1 MKHWKKLASVVLAL
15 VMAAALMAPAFAAE
29 SAAPAAPAP
38 AGTADPAPAGTT
50 PADPP
55 LTVNKHDYYVL
66 PIFTGT
72 PVNAAS
78 SEAFKEGSLA
88 WAGPFTDNNMKE
100 KFINALID
108 VCNGGEGYAANS
120 TVKTA
125 LEAMIAASIYD
136 PNAVAKQLAALG
148 SAVDSDPINA
158 AIAEAIYNTVPQN
171 ALAGYKQDKDK
182 TKAYPAGYYL
192 LHDLSNDAGQKDR
205 LLRHVKTESVNPK
218 TTGNNT
224 LNKEV
229 QSSTDDSWNHT
240 GAYEPGDQIP
250 FRIEAPIPD
259 NFSNANLTT
268 YVMTFTDKQDKGLE
282 LPDSV
287 TVNVYRPI
295 KEGDA
300 TADKA
305 YTDSKG
311 NEYKAIAGFEDPLAA
326 ETDYSFTTKADNSFT
341 VIFSDMKGAA
351 AKTKDLRPGDL
362 IVITYTATLKADAN
376 GYSYKNHVTLNST
389 DCEEQKDE
397 DTVYNFKFDVNKVDG
412 ENNDTAL
419 EGAQFSLYRKPN
431 KKDKPEDLVKVLKEP
446 AADGSL
452 YMLKSEYE
460 AAQEKPEVYDGDWV
474 FVDTLG
480 KGENI
485 SKFSFDHLIDG
496 GYMLVEDKAPVVGG
510 KTYNKIPPKY
520 YVIEALYTADN
531 NKTQKLTA
539 VNLYE
544 TEDSTFNTA
553 GKTPIST
560 GKEGDEVGAKFT
572 VGATVKNF
580 SGVLLPETGGI
591 GTTIFYIVGGVLV
604 VGAVVLLITKRRAS
618 ADDE

>member
-29 SAAPAAPAP
+29 SADPAAPAP

-50 PADPP
+50 PADPN

-78 SEAFKEGSLA
+78 SEAFVEGSLK
-88 WAGPFTDNNMKE
+88 WAGPFTDDNMK
-100 KFINALID
+100 KAFINALIGICD
-108 VCNGGEGYAANS
+108 GKTGDGGYVANP
-120 TVKTA
+120 TVKDE
-125 LEAMIAASIYD
+125 LQKMIGSSTYE
-136 PNAVAKQLAALG
+136 PNAVAKQLMALG

-205 LLRHVKTESVNPK
+205 LLRHVKDESVNPK

-295 KEGDA
+295 KEGAA
-300 TADKA
+300 TASAA

-311 NEYKAIAGFEDPLAA
+311 NKYEAIAGFEDPLAA

-460 AAQEKPEVYDGDWV
+460 KADSQPEVYEGDWV

-520 YVIEALYTADN
+520 YVIKANYTSN
-531 NKTQKLTA
+531 NTMGQKLES
-539 VNLYE
+539 VDLFE

-553 GKTPIST
+553 GKTPISIENGVT
-560 GKEGDEVGAKFT
+560 FT

>member
-1 MKHWKKLASVVLAL
+1 MKHWKKLASIVLAL

-29 SAAPAAPAP
+29 SADPA
-38 AGTADPAPAGTT
+38 APAGTT

-72 PVNAAS
+72 PVNAES
-78 SEAFKEGSLA
+78 SEAFVEGSLK
-88 WAGPFTDNNMKE
+88 WAGPFTDSNMKE
-100 KFINALID
+100 KFINALIG
-108 VCNGGEGYAANS
+108 VCDGGEGYAANS
-120 TVKTA
+120 TVKAA
-125 LEAMIAASIYD
+125 LEAMIAASNYD
-136 PNAVAKQLAALG
+136 PNAVAKQLAARG

-171 ALAGYKQDKDK
+171 ALAAYEQKAGE
-182 TKAYPAGYYL
+182 TEAYPAGYYL

-205 LLRHVKTESVNPK
+205 LLRHVKDESVNPK

-229 QSSTDDSWNHT
+229 QSSSDDSWNHT

-259 NFSNANLTT
+259 NFSNTNLTT
-268 YVMTFTDKQDKGLE
+268 YVMTFTDKQDEGLA
-282 LPDSV
+282 LPDGV

-311 NEYKAIAGFEDPLAA
+311 NEYKAIAGFEDPLVAG
-326 ETDYSFTTKADNSFT
+326 TDYSFTTKEADNSFT
-341 VIFSDMKGAA
+341 VNFSDMKGAA

-362 IVITYTATLKADAN
+362 IVITYTATLKADAD
-376 GYSYKNHVTLNST
+376 GYSYQNHVTLNST

-397 DTVYNFKFDVNKVDG
+397 DTVYNFKFEVVKVDG
-412 ENNDTAL
+412 ENDDAEL
-419 EGAQFSLYRKPN
+419 AGAQFSLYRKPN
-431 KKDKPEDLVKVLKEP
+431 GKDDEADLVKVLKEP
-446 AADGSL
+446 AADGSV

-460 AAQEKPEVYDGDWV
+460 AAEEKPEVYDGDWV

-480 KGENI
+480 DDEETA
-485 SKFSFDHLIDG
+485 KFGFDHLIDG
-496 GYMLVEDKAPVVGG
+496 SYMLVEDKAPVVDG

-553 GKTPIST
+553 GKTPISIENGVT
-560 GKEGDEVGAKFT
+560 FT

-604 VGAVVLLITKRRAS
+604 VGAVVLLITKRRAG

>member
-29 SAAPAAPAP
+29 SAAPAA
-38 AGTADPAPAGTT
+38 PAPAGTT

-295 KEGDA
+295 KEGAA
-300 TADKA
+300 TASAA

-311 NEYKAIAGFEDPLAA
+311 NKYEAIAGFEDPLAA

-397 DTVYNFKFDVNKVDG
+397 DTVYNFKFEVIKVDG
-412 ENNDTAL
+412 ENKDAEL
-419 EGAQFSLYRKPN
+419 PGAQFSLYRKPN
-431 KKDKPEDLVKVLKEP
+431 GKDDKKDFVKVLKEP
-446 AADGSL
+446 GAGGSL
-452 YMLKSEYE
+452 YMSTSQYE
-460 AAQEKPEVYDGDWV
+460 DSADPKPEVYDDDWV
-474 FVDTLG
+474 FVGTLG
-480 KGENI
+480 EDGETA
-485 SKFSFDHLIDG
+485 KFGFDHLIDG
-496 GYMLVEDKAPVVGG
+496 SYMLVEDKAPVVNG
-510 KTYNKIPPKY
+510 KIYNKIPPKY
-520 YVIEALYTADN
+520 YVIKANYTSN
-531 NKTQKLTA
+531 NTMGQKLES
-539 VNLYE
+539 VDLFE

-553 GKTPIST
+553 GKTPISIENGVT
-560 GKEGDEVGAKFT
+560 FT

-604 VGAVVLLITKRRAS
+604 VGAVVLLITKRRAG

>member
-29 SAAPAAPAP
+29 SADPAAP

-50 PADPP
+50 PAAPP

-72 PVNAAS
+72 PVNAES
-78 SEAFKEGSLA
+78 SEAFAEGSLK
-88 WAGPFTDNNMKE
+88 WAGPFTDSNMKE
-100 KFINALID
+100 KFINALIG
-108 VCNGGEGYAANS
+108 VCDGGEGYAANS
-120 TVKTA
+120 TVKAA
-125 LEAMIAASIYD
+125 LEAMIAASNYD
-136 PNAVAKQLAALG
+136 PNAVAKQLAA
-148 SAVDSDPINA
+148 
-158 AIAEAIYNTVPQN
+158 ETE
-171 ALAGYKQDKDK
+171 
-182 TKAYPAGYYL
+182 AYPAGYYL

-205 LLRHVKTESVNPK
+205 LLRHVKDESVNPK

-229 QSSTDDSWNHT
+229 QSSSDDSWNHT

-259 NFSNANLTT
+259 NFSNTNLTT
-268 YVMTFTDKQDKGLE
+268 YVMTFTDKQDEGLA
-282 LPDSV
+282 LPDGV

-295 KEGDA
+295 KEGAA
-300 TADKA
+300 TAGA
-305 YTDSKG
+305 VHTDSKG
-311 NEYKAIAGFEDPLAA
+311 NKYETIAGFEAPLVAG
-326 ETDYSFTTKADNSFT
+326 TDYSFTTNEADNSFT
-341 VIFSDMKGAA
+341 VNFSDMKGAT

-362 IVITYTATLKADAN
+362 IVITYTATLKEGAD
-376 GYSYKNHVTLNST
+376 GYSYQNHVTLNST

-397 DTVYNFKFDVNKVDG
+397 DTVYNFKFEVVKVDG
-412 ENNDTAL
+412 ENDDAEL
-419 EGAQFSLYRKPN
+419 AGAQFSLYRKPN
-431 KKDKPEDLVKVLKEP
+431 NKDDEADLVKVLKEP
-446 AADGSL
+446 GENGPL
-452 YMLKSEYE
+452 YMSKSEYE
-460 AAQEKPEVYDGDWV
+460 KADPKPEVYDGDWV

-480 KGENI
+480 DDEETA
-485 SKFSFDHLIDG
+485 KFGFDHLIDG
-496 GYMLVEDKAPVVGG
+496 SYMLVEDKAPVVDG

-520 YVIEALYTADN
+520 YVIKANYTPN
-531 NKTQKLTA
+531 NTMGQKLES
-539 VNLYE
+539 VDLFE

-553 GKTPIST
+553 GKTPISIENGVT
-560 GKEGDEVGAKFT
+560 FT
-572 VGATVKNF
+572 VGDKVQNF

-604 VGAVVLLITKRRAS
+604 VGAVVLLITKRRAG

>member
-1 MKHWKKLASVVLAL
+1 MKHWKKLASIVLAL

-29 SAAPAAPAP
+29 SAAP

-72 PVNAAS
+72 PVNAES
-78 SEAFKEGSLA
+78 SEAFVEGSLK
-88 WAGPFTDNNMKE
+88 WAGPFTDSNMKE
-100 KFINALID
+100 KFINALIG
-108 VCNGGEGYAANS
+108 VCDGGEGYAANS
-120 TVKTA
+120 TVKAA
-125 LEAMIAASIYD
+125 LEAMIAASNYD

-171 ALAGYKQDKDK
+171 ALAAYEQKAGE
-182 TKAYPAGYYL
+182 TEAYPAGYYL

-205 LLRHVKTESVNPK
+205 LLRHVKDESVNPK

-229 QSSTDDSWNHT
+229 QSSSDDSWNHT

-259 NFSNANLTT
+259 NFSNTNLTT
-268 YVMTFTDKQDKGLE
+268 YVMTFTDKQDEGLA
-282 LPDSV
+282 LPDGV

-295 KEGDA
+295 KEGAA
-300 TADKA
+300 TAGA
-305 YTDSKG
+305 VHTDSKG
-311 NEYKAIAGFEDPLAA
+311 NKYETIAGFEAPLVAG
-326 ETDYSFTTKADNSFT
+326 TDYSFTTNEADNSFT
-341 VIFSDMKGAA
+341 VNFSDMKGAT

-362 IVITYTATLKADAN
+362 IVITYTATLKEGAD
-376 GYSYKNHVTLNST
+376 GYSYQNHVTLNST

-397 DTVYNFKFDVNKVDG
+397 DTVYNFKFEVVKVDG
-412 ENNDTAL
+412 ENDDAEL
-419 EGAQFSLYRKPN
+419 AGAQFSLYRKPN
-431 KKDKPEDLVKVLKEP
+431 NKDDEADLVKVLKEP
-446 AADGSL
+446 GENGPL
-452 YMLKSEYE
+452 YMSKSEYE
-460 AAQEKPEVYDGDWV
+460 KADPKPEVYEDDWV

-480 KGENI
+480 DGEKTA
-485 SKFSFDHLIDG
+485 KFGFDHLIDG

-520 YVIEALYTADN
+520 YVIKANYTPN
-531 NKTQKLTA
+531 NTMGQKLES
-539 VNLYE
+539 VDLYE
-544 TEDSTFNTA
+544 TEDSTFNIA
-553 GKTPIST
+553 GKTPISIENGVT
-560 GKEGDEVGAKFT
+560 FT
-572 VGATVKNF
+572 VGDKVQNF

-604 VGAVVLLITKRRAS
+604 VGAVVLLITKRRAG

>member
-1 MKHWKKLASVVLAL
+1 MKHWKKLASIVLAL

-29 SAAPAAPAP
+29 SADPA
-38 AGTADPAPAGTT
+38 APAGTT

-72 PVNAAS
+72 PVNAES
-78 SEAFKEGSLA
+78 SEAFVEGSLK
-88 WAGPFTDNNMKE
+88 WAGPFTDSNMKE
-100 KFINALID
+100 KFINALIG
-108 VCNGGEGYAANS
+108 VCDGGEGYAANS
-120 TVKTA
+120 TVKAA
-125 LEAMIAASIYD
+125 LEAMIAASNYD

-171 ALAGYKQDKDK
+171 ALAAYEQKAGE
-182 TKAYPAGYYL
+182 TEAYPAGYYL

-205 LLRHVKTESVNPK
+205 LLRHVKDESVNPK

-229 QSSTDDSWNHT
+229 QSSSDDSWNHT

-259 NFSNANLTT
+259 NFSNTNLTT
-268 YVMTFTDKQDKGLE
+268 YVMTFTDKQDEGLA
-282 LPDSV
+282 LPDGV

-311 NEYKAIAGFEDPLAA
+311 NEYKAIAGFEDPLVAG
-326 ETDYSFTTKADNSFT
+326 TDYSFTTKEADNSFT
-341 VIFSDMKGAA
+341 VNFSDMKGAA

-362 IVITYTATLKADAN
+362 IVITYTATLKADAD
-376 GYSYKNHVTLNST
+376 GYSYQNHVTLNST

-397 DTVYNFKFDVNKVDG
+397 DTVYNFKFEVVKVDG
-412 ENNDTAL
+412 ENDDAEL
-419 EGAQFSLYRKPN
+419 AGAQFSLYRKPN
-431 KKDKPEDLVKVLKEP
+431 GKDDEADLVKVLKEP
-446 AADGSL
+446 AADGSV

-460 AAQEKPEVYDGDWV
+460 AAEEKPEVYDGDWV

-480 KGENI
+480 DDEETA
-485 SKFSFDHLIDG
+485 KFGFDHLIDG
-496 GYMLVEDKAPVVGG
+496 SYMLVEDKAPVVDG

-553 GKTPIST
+553 GKTPISIENGVT
-560 GKEGDEVGAKFT
+560 FT

-604 VGAVVLLITKRRAS
+604 VGAVVLLITKRRAG

>member
-29 SAAPAAPAP
+29 SADPAAPDP
-38 AGTADPAPAGTT
+38 AGTAAPDPAGTT

-100 KFINALID
+100 KFINALIG
-108 VCNGGEGYAANS
+108 VCDGGEGYAANS

-158 AIAEAIYNTVPQN
+158 AIAEAIYKTVHAN
-171 ALAGYKQDKDK
+171 ALAAYEQKAGE
-182 TKAYPAGYYL
+182 TEAYPAGYYL

-205 LLRHVKTESVNPK
+205 LLRHVKKESVNPK

-229 QSSTDDSWNHT
+229 ESSSVNGSWSHT
-240 GAYEPGDQIP
+240 AAYKPGDQIP

-282 LPDSV
+282 LPTGV

-295 KEGDA
+295 KENGA
-300 TADKA
+300 TAGAA

-311 NEYKAIAGFEDPLAA
+311 NKYKKIDNLDIPFTQGE
-326 ETDYSFTTKADNSFT
+326 DYSFTTNETENSFT
-341 VIFSDMKGAA
+341 VDFGDMKADGT
-351 AKTKDLRPGDL
+351 KTKDLQPGDL
-362 IVITYTATLKADAN
+362 IVITYTATLKTDAD

-397 DTVYNFKFDVNKVDG
+397 DTVYNFKFEVLKVDG
-412 ENNDTAL
+412 ENKDAEL
-419 EGAQFSLYRKPN
+419 PGAQFSLYRKPN
-431 KKDKPEDLVKVLKEP
+431 GKDDKKDFVKVLKEP
-446 AADGSL
+446 GENGPL
-452 YMLKSEYE
+452 YMSKSEYE
-460 AAQEKPEVYDGDWV
+460 KADPKPEVYEDDWV

-480 KGENI
+480 DGEKTA
-485 SKFSFDHLIDG
+485 KFGFDHLIDG

-520 YVIEALYTADN
+520 YVIKANYTPN
-531 NKTQKLTA
+531 NTMGQKLES
-539 VNLYE
+539 VDLYE
-544 TEDSTFNTA
+544 TEDSTFNIA
-553 GKTPIST
+553 GKTPISIENGVT
-560 GKEGDEVGAKFT
+560 FT
-572 VGATVKNF
+572 VGDKVQNF

-604 VGAVVLLITKRRAS
+604 VGAVVLLITKRRAG

>member
-29 SAAPAAPAP
+29 SADPAAP

-50 PADPP
+50 PAAPP

-72 PVNAAS
+72 PVNAES
-78 SEAFKEGSLA
+78 SEAFAEGSLK
-88 WAGPFTDNNMKE
+88 WAGPFTDSNMKE
-100 KFINALID
+100 KFINALIG
-108 VCNGGEGYAANS
+108 VCDGGEGYAANS
-120 TVKTA
+120 TVKAA
-125 LEAMIAASIYD
+125 LEAMIAASNYD

-171 ALAGYKQDKDK
+171 ALAAYEQKAGE
-182 TKAYPAGYYL
+182 TEAYPAGYYL

-205 LLRHVKTESVNPK
+205 LLRHVKDESVNPK

-229 QSSTDDSWNHT
+229 QSSSDDSWNHT

-268 YVMTFTDKQDKGLE
+268 YVMTFTDKQGEGLA
-282 LPDSV
+282 LPTGV

-295 KEGDA
+295 KEGAA
-300 TADKA
+300 TAGA
-305 YTDSKG
+305 VHTDSKG
-311 NEYKAIAGFEDPLAA
+311 NKYETIAGFEAPLVAG
-326 ETDYSFTTKADNSFT
+326 TDYSFTTNEADNSFT
-341 VIFSDMKGAA
+341 VNFSDMKGAT

-362 IVITYTATLKADAN
+362 IVITYTATLKEGAD
-376 GYSYKNHVTLNST
+376 GYSYQNHVTLNST

-397 DTVYNFKFDVNKVDG
+397 DTVYNFKFEVVKVDG
-412 ENNDTAL
+412 ENDDAEL
-419 EGAQFSLYRKPN
+419 AGAQFSLYRKPN
-431 KKDKPEDLVKVLKEP
+431 NKDDEADLVKVLKEP
-446 AADGSL
+446 GENGPL
-452 YMLKSEYE
+452 YMSKSEYE
-460 AAQEKPEVYDGDWV
+460 KADPKPEVYEDDWV

-480 KGENI
+480 DGEKTA
-485 SKFSFDHLIDG
+485 KFGFDHLIDG

-520 YVIEALYTADN
+520 YVIKANYTPN
-531 NKTQKLTA
+531 NTMGQKLES
-539 VNLYE
+539 VDLYE
-544 TEDSTFNTA
+544 TEDSTFNIA
-553 GKTPIST
+553 GKTPISIENGVT
-560 GKEGDEVGAKFT
+560 FT
-572 VGATVKNF
+572 VGDKVQNF

-604 VGAVVLLITKRRAS
+604 VGAVVLLITKRRAG

>member
-1 MKHWKKLASVVLAL
+1 MKHWKKLASIVLAL

-29 SAAPAAPAP
+29 SAAP

-72 PVNAAS
+72 PVNAES
-78 SEAFKEGSLA
+78 SEAFVEGSLK
-88 WAGPFTDNNMKE
+88 WAGPFTDSNMKE
-100 KFINALID
+100 KFINALIGICD
-108 VCNGGEGYAANS
+108 GKTGDGGYVANP
-120 TVKTA
+120 TVKDE
-125 LEAMIAASIYD
+125 LQKMIGSSTYE

-158 AIAEAIYNTVPQN
+158 AIAEAIYNTVHQN
-171 ALAGYKQDKDK
+171 ALAAYEQKAGE
-182 TKAYPAGYYL
+182 TEAYPAGYYL

-205 LLRHVKTESVNPK
+205 LLRHVKKESVNPK

-268 YVMTFTDKQDKGLE
+268 YVMTFTDKQDKGLA
-282 LPDSV
+282 LPDGV

-295 KEGDA
+295 KEGAA
-300 TADKA
+300 TADAA

-311 NEYKAIAGFEDPLAA
+311 NKYEAIAGFEDPLAA

-351 AKTKDLRPGDL
+351 AKTKDLQPGDL
-362 IVITYTATLKADAN
+362 IVITYEATLKEGAD
-376 GYSYKNHVTLNST
+376 GYSYQNHVTLNST

-412 ENNDTAL
+412 ENKDAEL
-419 EGAQFSLYRKPN
+419 PGAQFSLYRKPN
-431 KKDKPEDLVKVLKEP
+431 GKDDKKDFVKVLKEP
-446 AADGSL
+446 GAGGSL
-452 YMLKSEYE
+452 YMSTSQYE
-460 AAQEKPEVYDGDWV
+460 DSADPKPEVYEGDWV

-480 KGENI
+480 DGEKTA
-485 SKFSFDHLIDG
+485 KFGFDHLIDG
-496 GYMLVEDKAPVVGG
+496 SYMLVEDKAPVVGG

-520 YVIEALYTADN
+520 YVIEANYTSN
-531 NKTQKLTA
+531 NTMGQKLES
-539 VNLYE
+539 VDLFE

-553 GKTPIST
+553 GKTPISIENGVT
-560 GKEGDEVGAKFT
+560 FT

-604 VGAVVLLITKRRAS
+604 VGAVVLLITKRRAG

>member
-29 SAAPAAPAP
+29 SAPAAP
-38 AGTADPAPAGTT
+38 ADPAPAGTT

-72 PVNAAS
+72 PVNAES
-78 SEAFKEGSLA
+78 SEAFAEGSLK
-88 WAGPFTDNNMKE
+88 WAGPFTDDNMK
-100 KFINALID
+100 KAFINALIGICD
-108 VCNGGEGYAANS
+108 GKTGDGGYVANP
-120 TVKTA
+120 TVKDE
-125 LEAMIAASIYD
+125 LQKMIGSSTYE
-136 PNAVAKQLAALG
+136 PNAVAKQLMALG

-158 AIAEAIYNTVPQN
+158 AIAEAIYNTVHQN
-171 ALAGYKQDKDK
+171 ALAAYEQKAGT
-182 TKAYPAGYYL
+182 TKNYPAGYYL

-229 QSSTDDSWNHT
+229 ESSSVNGSWNHT

-295 KEGDA
+295 KEGAA
-300 TADKA
+300 TASAA

-311 NEYKAIAGFEDPLAA
+311 NKYEAIAGFEDPLAA

-397 DTVYNFKFDVNKVDG
+397 DTVYNFKFEVIKVDG
-412 ENNDTAL
+412 ENKDAEL
-419 EGAQFSLYRKPN
+419 PGAQFSLYRKPN
-431 KKDKPEDLVKVLKEP
+431 GKDDKKDFVKVLKEP
-446 AADGSL
+446 GAGGSL
-452 YMLKSEYE
+452 YMSTSQYE
-460 AAQEKPEVYDGDWV
+460 DSADPKPEVYDDDWV
-474 FVDTLG
+474 FVGTLG
-480 KGENI
+480 EDGETA
-485 SKFSFDHLIDG
+485 KFGFDHLIDG
-496 GYMLVEDKAPVVGG
+496 SYMLVEDKAPVVNG
-510 KTYNKIPPKY
+510 KIYNKIPPKY
-520 YVIEALYTADN
+520 YVIKANYTSN
-531 NKTQKLTA
+531 NTMGQKLES
-539 VNLYE
+539 VDLFE

-553 GKTPIST
+553 GKTPISIENGVT
-560 GKEGDEVGAKFT
+560 FT

>member
-29 SAAPAAPAP
+29 SAPAAP
-38 AGTADPAPAGTT
+38 ADPAPAGTT

-72 PVNAAS
+72 PVNAES
-78 SEAFKEGSLA
+78 SEAFAEGSLK
-88 WAGPFTDNNMKE
+88 WAGPFTDDNMK
-100 KFINALID
+100 KAFINALIGICD
-108 VCNGGEGYAANS
+108 GKTGDGGYVANP
-120 TVKTA
+120 TVKDE
-125 LEAMIAASIYD
+125 LQKMIGSSTYE

-171 ALAGYKQDKDK
+171 ALAAYEQKAGE
-182 TKAYPAGYYL
+182 TEAYPAGYYL

-205 LLRHVKTESVNPK
+205 LLRHVKDESVNPK

-268 YVMTFTDKQDKGLE
+268 YRMTFTDKQDEGLA
-282 LPDSV
+282 LPTGV

-311 NEYKAIAGFEDPLAA
+311 NKYETIAGFEAPLVA
-326 ETDYSFTTKADNSFT
+326 ETDYSFTTNEADNSFT
-341 VIFSDMKGAA
+341 VNFSDMKGAT

-362 IVITYTATLKADAN
+362 IVITYTATLKEGAD
-376 GYSYKNHVTLNST
+376 GYSYQNHVTLNST

-397 DTVYNFKFDVNKVDG
+397 DTVYNFKFEVVKVDG
-412 ENNDTAL
+412 ENDDAEL
-419 EGAQFSLYRKPN
+419 AGAQFSLYRKPN
-431 KKDKPEDLVKVLKEP
+431 GKDDKKDFVKVLKEP
-446 AADGSL
+446 GAGGSL
-452 YMLKSEYE
+452 YMSKSEYE
-460 AAQEKPEVYDGDWV
+460 KADPKPEVYDGDWV

-480 KGENI
+480 DDEETA
-485 SKFSFDHLIDG
+485 KFGFDHLIDG
-496 GYMLVEDKAPVVGG
+496 SYMLVEDKAPVVDG

-520 YVIEALYTADN
+520 YVIKANYTPN
-531 NKTQKLTA
+531 NTMGQKLES
-539 VNLYE
+539 VDLFE
-544 TEDSTFNTA
+544 SEDSTFNTA
-553 GKTPIST
+553 GKTPISIENGVT
-560 GKEGDEVGAKFT
+560 FT
-572 VGATVKNF
+572 VGDKVQNF

>member
-29 SAAPAAPAP
+29 SAAPAA
-38 AGTADPAPAGTT
+38 PAPAGTT

-295 KEGDA
+295 KEGAA
-300 TADKA
+300 TASAA

-311 NEYKAIAGFEDPLAA
+311 NKYEAIAGFEDPLAA

-397 DTVYNFKFDVNKVDG
+397 DTVYNFKFEVIKVDG
-412 ENNDTAL
+412 ENKDAEL
-419 EGAQFSLYRKPN
+419 PGAQFSLYRKPN
-431 KKDKPEDLVKVLKEP
+431 GKDDKKDFVKVLKEP
-446 AADGSL
+446 GAGGSL
-452 YMLKSEYE
+452 YMSTSQYE
-460 AAQEKPEVYDGDWV
+460 DSADPKPEVYDDDWV
-474 FVDTLG
+474 FVGTLG
-480 KGENI
+480 EDGETA
-485 SKFSFDHLIDG
+485 KFGFDHLIDG
-496 GYMLVEDKAPVVGG
+496 SYMLVEDKAPVVNG
-510 KTYNKIPPKY
+510 KIYNKIPPKY
-520 YVIEALYTADN
+520 YVIKANYTSN
-531 NKTQKLTA
+531 NTMGQKLES
-539 VNLYE
+539 VDLFE

-553 GKTPIST
+553 GKTPISIENGVT
-560 GKEGDEVGAKFT
+560 FT

>member
-29 SAAPAAPAP
+29 SADPAAPDPAAPAAPAP
-38 AGTADPAPAGTT
+38 AAPAPA
-50 PADPP
+50 DPN

-72 PVNAAS
+72 PVNAES

-88 WAGPFTDNNMKE
+88 WAGPFTDDNMK
-100 KFINALID
+100 KAFINALIG
-108 VCNGGEGYAANS
+108 VCDGGEGYAANS
-120 TVKTA
+120 TVKAA
-125 LEAMIAASIYD
+125 LEAMIAASNYD

-171 ALAGYKQDKDK
+171 ALAAYEQKAGE
-182 TKAYPAGYYL
+182 TEAYPAGYYL

-205 LLRHVKTESVNPK
+205 LLRHVKDESVNPK

-229 QSSTDDSWNHT
+229 QSSSDDSWNHT

-259 NFSNANLTT
+259 NFSNTNLTT
-268 YVMTFTDKQDKGLE
+268 YVMTFTDKQDEGLA
-282 LPDSV
+282 LPDGV

-295 KEGDA
+295 KEGAA
-300 TADKA
+300 TAGA
-305 YTDSKG
+305 VHTDSKG
-311 NEYKAIAGFEDPLAA
+311 NKYETIAGFEAPLVAG
-326 ETDYSFTTKADNSFT
+326 TDYSFTTNEADNSFT
-341 VIFSDMKGAA
+341 VNFSDMKGAT

-362 IVITYTATLKADAN
+362 IVITYTATLKEGAD
-376 GYSYKNHVTLNST
+376 GYSYQNHVTLNST

-397 DTVYNFKFDVNKVDG
+397 DTVYNFKFEVVKVDG
-412 ENNDTAL
+412 ENDDAEL
-419 EGAQFSLYRKPN
+419 AGAQFSLYRKPN
-431 KKDKPEDLVKVLKEP
+431 NKDDEADLVKVLKEP
-446 AADGSL
+446 GENGPL
-452 YMLKSEYE
+452 YMSKSEYE
-460 AAQEKPEVYDGDWV
+460 KADPKPEVYEDDWV

-480 KGENI
+480 DGEKTA
-485 SKFSFDHLIDG
+485 KFGFDHLIDG

-520 YVIEALYTADN
+520 YVIKANYTPN
-531 NKTQKLTA
+531 NTMGQKLES
-539 VNLYE
+539 VDLYE
-544 TEDSTFNTA
+544 TEDSTFNIA
-553 GKTPIST
+553 GKTPISIENGVT
-560 GKEGDEVGAKFT
+560 FT
-572 VGATVKNF
+572 VGDKVQNF

-604 VGAVVLLITKRRAS
+604 VGAVVLLITKRRAG

>member
-29 SAAPAAPAP
+29 S
-38 AGTADPAPAGTT
+38 ADPAPAGTT

-72 PVNAAS
+72 PVNAES
-78 SEAFKEGSLA
+78 SEAFAEGSLK
-88 WAGPFTDNNMKE
+88 WAGPFTDDNMK
-100 KFINALID
+100 KAFINALIGICD
-108 VCNGGEGYAANS
+108 GKTGDGGYAANP
-120 TVKTA
+120 TVEAA
-125 LEAMIAASIYD
+125 LEAMIKASNYD

-158 AIAEAIYNTVPQN
+158 AIAEAIYNTVHQN
-171 ALAGYKQDKDK
+171 ALAAYEQKAGE
-182 TKAYPAGYYL
+182 TEAYPAGYYL

-205 LLRHVKTESVNPK
+205 LLRHVKDESVNPK

-268 YVMTFTDKQDKGLE
+268 YVMTFTDKQDKGLA
-282 LPDSV
+282 LPTGV

-295 KEGDA
+295 KEGDD
-300 TADKA
+300 TAGAA

-311 NEYKAIAGFEDPLAA
+311 NKYETIAGFEAPLVAG
-326 ETDYSFTTKADNSFT
+326 TDYSFTTKEADNSFT
-341 VIFSDMKGAA
+341 VNFSDMKGAA
-351 AKTKDLRPGDL
+351 AKTKDLQPGDL
-362 IVITYTATLKADAN
+362 IVITYTATLKTDAD
-376 GYSYKNHVTLNST
+376 GYSYQNHVTLNST

-452 YMLKSEYE
+452 YMLESEYD
-460 AAQEKPEVYDGDWV
+460 AAEKKPEVYDGDWV

-480 KGENI
+480 DDEETA
-485 SKFSFDHLIDG
+485 KFGFDHLIDG
-496 GYMLVEDKAPVVGG
+496 SYMLVEDKAPVVGG

-520 YVIEALYTADN
+520 YVIKANYTPN
-531 NKTQKLTA
+531 NTMGQKLES
-539 VNLYE
+539 VDLYE

-553 GKTPIST
+553 GKTPISIENGVT
-560 GKEGDEVGAKFT
+560 FT
-572 VGATVKNF
+572 VGGKVQNF

>member
-1 MKHWKKLASVVLAL
+1 MKHWKKLASIVLAL
-15 VMAAALMAPAFAAE
+15 VMAAALMAPAFAATE
-29 SAAPAAPAP
+29 GGA
-38 AGTADPAPAGTT
+38 ADPN
-50 PADPP
+50 

-72 PVNAAS
+72 PVNAES
-78 SEAFKEGSLA
+78 SEAFAEGSLK
-88 WAGPFTDNNMKE
+88 WAGPFKDAADMQKA
-100 KFINALID
+100 FVNALIG
-108 VCNGGEGYAANS
+108 VCDGGDGYAPNP

-125 LEAMIAASIYD
+125 LEAMIAASNYEA
-136 PNAVAKQLAALG
+136 NEVAKQLAALG

-171 ALAGYKQDKDK
+171 ALAAYEQKAGE
-182 TKAYPAGYYL
+182 TEAYPAGYYL

-205 LLRHVKTESVNPK
+205 LLRHVKDESVNPK

-240 GAYEPGDQIP
+240 AAYKPGDQIP

-259 NFSNANLTT
+259 NFSNTNLTT

-282 LPDSV
+282 LPTGV

-300 TADKA
+300 TAGAA

-311 NEYKAIAGFEDPLAA
+311 NKYETISGFEDPLVAG
-326 ETDYSFTTKADNSFT
+326 TDYSFTTNEAENSFT
-341 VIFSDMKGAA
+341 VNFSDMKGAA
-351 AKTKDLRPGDL
+351 AKTKDLQPGDL
-362 IVITYTATLKADAN
+362 IVITYEATLKADAD
-376 GYSYKNHVTLNST
+376 GYSYQNHVTLNST

-397 DTVYNFKFDVNKVDG
+397 DTVYNFKFEVVKVDG
-412 ENNDTAL
+412 ENDDAEL
-419 EGAQFSLYRKPN
+419 AGAQFSLYRKPN
-431 KKDKPEDLVKVLKEP
+431 GKDDEADLVKVLKEP
-446 AADGSL
+446 AADGSV

-460 AAQEKPEVYDGDWV
+460 AAEEKPEVYDGDWV

-480 KGENI
+480 DDEETA
-485 SKFSFDHLIDG
+485 KFGFDHLIDG
-496 GYMLVEDKAPVVGG
+496 SYMLVEDKAPVVDG

-520 YVIEALYTADN
+520 YVIKANYTPN
-531 NKTQKLTA
+531 NTMGQKLES
-539 VNLYE
+539 VDLFE

-553 GKTPIST
+553 GKTPISIENGVT
-560 GKEGDEVGAKFT
+560 FT

-604 VGAVVLLITKRRAS
+604 VGAVVLLITKRRAG

>member
-29 SAAPAAPAP
+29 SAPAAP
-38 AGTADPAPAGTT
+38 ADPAPAGTT

-72 PVNAAS
+72 PVNAES
-78 SEAFKEGSLA
+78 SEAFAEGSLK
-88 WAGPFTDNNMKE
+88 WAGPFTDDNMK
-100 KFINALID
+100 KAFINALIGICD
-108 VCNGGEGYAANS
+108 GKTGDGGYVANP
-120 TVKTA
+120 TVKDE
-125 LEAMIAASIYD
+125 LQKMIGSSTYE
-136 PNAVAKQLAALG
+136 PNAVAKQLMALG

-171 ALAGYKQDKDK
+171 ALAAYEQKAGE
-182 TKAYPAGYYL
+182 TEAYPAGYYL

-259 NFSNANLTT
+259 NFSNTNLTT
-268 YVMTFTDKQDKGLE
+268 YVMTFTDKQDEGLA
-282 LPDSV
+282 LPTGV

-295 KEGDA
+295 KAGGA
-300 TADKA
+300 TADAA

-311 NEYKAIAGFEDPLAA
+311 NKYEAITGFEDPLVAG
-326 ETDYSFTTKADNSFT
+326 TDYSFTTNEAENSFT
-341 VIFSDMKGAA
+341 VNFSDMKGAA

-362 IVITYTATLKADAN
+362 IVITYTATLKADAD
-376 GYSYKNHVTLNST
+376 GYSYQNHVTLNST

-397 DTVYNFKFDVNKVDG
+397 DTVYNFKFEVVKVDG
-412 ENNDTAL
+412 ENDDAEL
-419 EGAQFSLYRKPN
+419 AGAQFSLYRKPN
-431 KKDKPEDLVKVLKEP
+431 GKDDEADLVEVLKEP
-446 AADGSL
+446 AADGSV

-460 AAQEKPEVYDGDWV
+460 AAEEKPEVYDGDWV

-480 KGENI
+480 DDEETA
-485 SKFSFDHLIDG
+485 KFGFDHLIDG
-496 GYMLVEDKAPVVGG
+496 SYMLVEDKAPVVDG

-520 YVIEALYTADN
+520 YVIKANYTPN
-531 NKTQKLTA
+531 NTMGQKLES
-539 VNLYE
+539 VDLFE

-553 GKTPIST
+553 GKTPISIENGVT
-560 GKEGDEVGAKFT
+560 FT
-572 VGATVKNF
+572 VGDKVQNF

-604 VGAVVLLITKRRAS
+604 VGAVVLLITKRRAG

>member
-29 SAAPAAPAP
+29 SADPAAP

-50 PADPP
+50 PAAPP

-72 PVNAAS
+72 PVNAES
-78 SEAFKEGSLA
+78 SEAFAEGSLK
-88 WAGPFTDNNMKE
+88 WAGPFTDSNMKE
-100 KFINALID
+100 KFINALIG
-108 VCNGGEGYAANS
+108 VCDGGEGYAANS
-120 TVKTA
+120 TVKAA
-125 LEAMIAASIYD
+125 LEAMIAASNYD

-171 ALAGYKQDKDK
+171 ALAAYEQKAGE
-182 TKAYPAGYYL
+182 TEAYPAGYYL

-205 LLRHVKTESVNPK
+205 LLRHVKDESVNPK

-229 QSSTDDSWNHT
+229 QSSSDDSWNHT

-259 NFSNANLTT
+259 NFSNTNLTT
-268 YVMTFTDKQDKGLE
+268 YVMTFTDKQDEGLA
-282 LPDSV
+282 LPDGV

-295 KEGDA
+295 KEGAA
-300 TADKA
+300 TAGA
-305 YTDSKG
+305 VHTDSKG
-311 NEYKAIAGFEDPLAA
+311 NKYETIAGFEAPLVAG
-326 ETDYSFTTKADNSFT
+326 TDYSFTTNEADNSFT
-341 VIFSDMKGAA
+341 VNFSDMKGAT

-362 IVITYTATLKADAN
+362 IVITYTATLKEGAD
-376 GYSYKNHVTLNST
+376 GYSYQNHVTLNST

-397 DTVYNFKFDVNKVDG
+397 DTVYNFKFEVVKVDG
-412 ENNDTAL
+412 ENDDAEL
-419 EGAQFSLYRKPN
+419 AGAQFSLYRKPN
-431 KKDKPEDLVKVLKEP
+431 NKDDEADLVKVLKEP
-446 AADGSL
+446 GENGPL
-452 YMLKSEYE
+452 YMSKSEYE
-460 AAQEKPEVYDGDWV
+460 KADPKPEVYDGDWV

-480 KGENI
+480 DDEETA
-485 SKFSFDHLIDG
+485 KFGFDHLIDG
-496 GYMLVEDKAPVVGG
+496 SYMLVEDKAPVVDG

-520 YVIEALYTADN
+520 YVIKANYTPN
-531 NKTQKLTA
+531 NTMGQKLES
-539 VNLYE
+539 VDLFE

-553 GKTPIST
+553 GKTPISIENGVT
-560 GKEGDEVGAKFT
+560 FT
-572 VGATVKNF
+572 VGDKVQNF

-604 VGAVVLLITKRRAS
+604 VGAVVLLITKRRAG

>member
-38 AGTADPAPAGTT
+38 AGTT

-55 LTVNKHDYYVL
+55 LPVNKHDYYVL

-295 KEGDA
+295 KEGAA
-300 TADKA
+300 TASAA

-311 NEYKAIAGFEDPLAA
+311 NKYEAIAGFEDPLAA

-397 DTVYNFKFDVNKVDG
+397 DTVYNFKFEVIKVDG
-412 ENNDTAL
+412 ENKDAEL
-419 EGAQFSLYRKPN
+419 PGAQFSLYRKPN
-431 KKDKPEDLVKVLKEP
+431 GKDDKKDFVKVLKEP
-446 AADGSL
+446 GAGGSL
-452 YMLKSEYE
+452 YMSTSQYE
-460 AAQEKPEVYDGDWV
+460 DSADPKPEVYDDDWV
-474 FVDTLG
+474 FVGTLG
-480 KGENI
+480 EDGETA
-485 SKFSFDHLIDG
+485 KFGFDHLIDG
-496 GYMLVEDKAPVVGG
+496 SYMLVEDKAPVVNG
-510 KTYNKIPPKY
+510 KIYNKIPPKY
-520 YVIEALYTADN
+520 YVIKANYTSN
-531 NKTQKLTA
+531 NTMGQKLES
-539 VNLYE
+539 VDLFE

-553 GKTPIST
+553 GKTPISIENGVT
-560 GKEGDEVGAKFT
+560 FT

-604 VGAVVLLITKRRAS
+604 VGAVVLLITKRRTS
-618 ADDE
+618 VDDE

>member
-29 SAAPAAPAP
+29 SADPAAP

-50 PADPP
+50 PAAPP

-72 PVNAAS
+72 PVNAES
-78 SEAFKEGSLA
+78 SEAFAEGSLK
-88 WAGPFTDNNMKE
+88 WAGPFTDSNMKE
-100 KFINALID
+100 KFINALIG
-108 VCNGGEGYAANS
+108 VCDGGEGYAANS
-120 TVKTA
+120 TVKAA
-125 LEAMIAASIYD
+125 LEAMIAASNYD

-171 ALAGYKQDKDK
+171 ALAAYEQKAGE
-182 TKAYPAGYYL
+182 TEAYPAGYYL

-205 LLRHVKTESVNPK
+205 LLRHVKDESVNPK

-229 QSSTDDSWNHT
+229 QSSSDDSWNHT

-259 NFSNANLTT
+259 NFSNTNLTT
-268 YVMTFTDKQDKGLE
+268 YVMTFTDKQDEGLA
-282 LPDSV
+282 LPDGV

-295 KEGDA
+295 KEGAA
-300 TADKA
+300 TAGA
-305 YTDSKG
+305 VHTDSKG
-311 NEYKAIAGFEDPLAA
+311 NKYETIAGFEAPLVAG
-326 ETDYSFTTKADNSFT
+326 TDYSFTTNEADNSFT
-341 VIFSDMKGAA
+341 VNFSDMKGAT

-362 IVITYTATLKADAN
+362 IVITYTATLKTDAN
-376 GYSYKNHVTLNST
+376 GYSYQNHVTLNST

-446 AADGSL
+446 GENDPL
-452 YMLKSEYE
+452 YMSESEYE
-460 AAQEKPEVYDGDWV
+460 KADPKPEVYEGDWV
-474 FVDTLG
+474 FVGTLG
-480 KGENI
+480 EDGAT

-496 GYMLVEDKAPVVGG
+496 GYMLVEDKAPVVEG

-604 VGAVVLLITKRRAS
+604 VGAVVLLITKRRAG

>member
-29 SAAPAAPAP
+29 SADPAAP

-50 PADPP
+50 PAASP
-55 LTVNKHDYYVL
+55 LTMNKHDYYVL

-72 PVNAAS
+72 PVNAES
-78 SEAFKEGSLA
+78 SEAFAEGSLK
-88 WAGPFTDNNMKE
+88 WAGPFTDSNMKE
-100 KFINALID
+100 KFINALIG
-108 VCNGGEGYAANS
+108 VCDGGEGYAANS
-120 TVKTA
+120 TVKAA
-125 LEAMIAASIYD
+125 LEAMIAASNYD

-171 ALAGYKQDKDK
+171 ALAAYEQKAGE
-182 TKAYPAGYYL
+182 TEAYPAGYYL

-205 LLRHVKTESVNPK
+205 LLRHVKDESVNPK

-229 QSSTDDSWNHT
+229 QSSSDDSWNHT

-259 NFSNANLTT
+259 NFSNTNLTT
-268 YVMTFTDKQDKGLE
+268 YVMTFTDKQDEGLA
-282 LPDSV
+282 LPDGV

-295 KEGDA
+295 KEGAA
-300 TADKA
+300 TAGA
-305 YTDSKG
+305 VHTDSKG
-311 NEYKAIAGFEDPLAA
+311 NKYETIAGFEAPLVAG
-326 ETDYSFTTKADNSFT
+326 TDYSFTTNEADNSFT
-341 VIFSDMKGAA
+341 VNFSDMKGAT

-362 IVITYTATLKADAN
+362 IVITYTATLKEGAD
-376 GYSYKNHVTLNST
+376 GYSYQNHVTLNST

-397 DTVYNFKFDVNKVDG
+397 DTVYNFKFEVVKVDG
-412 ENNDTAL
+412 ENDDAEL
-419 EGAQFSLYRKPN
+419 AGAQFSLYRKPN
-431 KKDKPEDLVKVLKEP
+431 NKDDEADLVKVLKEP
-446 AADGSL
+446 GENGPL
-452 YMLKSEYE
+452 YMSKSEYE
-460 AAQEKPEVYDGDWV
+460 KADPKPEVYDGDWV

-480 KGENI
+480 DDEETA
-485 SKFSFDHLIDG
+485 KFGFDHLIDG
-496 GYMLVEDKAPVVGG
+496 SYMLVEDKAPVVDG

-520 YVIEALYTADN
+520 YVIKANYTPN
-531 NKTQKLTA
+531 NTMGQKLES
-539 VNLYE
+539 VDLFE

-553 GKTPIST
+553 GKTPISIENGVT
-560 GKEGDEVGAKFT
+560 FT

-604 VGAVVLLITKRRAS
+604 VGAVVLLITKRRAG

>member
-29 SAAPAAPAP
+29 SAPAAP
-38 AGTADPAPAGTT
+38 ADPAPAGTT

-72 PVNAAS
+72 PVNAES
-78 SEAFKEGSLA
+78 SEAFVEGSLK
-88 WAGPFTDNNMKE
+88 WAGPFTDSNMKE
-100 KFINALID
+100 KFINALIGICD
-108 VCNGGEGYAANS
+108 GKTGDGGYVANP
-120 TVKTA
+120 TVKDE
-125 LEAMIAASIYD
+125 LQKMIGSSTYE
-136 PNAVAKQLAALG
+136 PNAVAKQLMALG

-171 ALAGYKQDKDK
+171 ALAAYEQKAGE

-229 QSSTDDSWNHT
+229 ESSSVDGSWSHT
-240 GAYEPGDQIP
+240 AAYKPGDQIP

-268 YVMTFTDKQDKGLE
+268 YVMTFTDKQGEGLA
-282 LPDSV
+282 LPTGV

-295 KEGDA
+295 KEGAA
-300 TADKA
+300 TAGAA

-311 NEYKAIAGFEDPLAA
+311 NKYETIAGFEAPLVAG
-326 ETDYSFTTKADNSFT
+326 TDYSFTTKEADNSFT
-341 VIFSDMKGAA
+341 VNFSDMKGAA
-351 AKTKDLRPGDL
+351 AKTKDLQPGDL
-362 IVITYTATLKADAN
+362 IVITYTATLKTDAD
-376 GYSYKNHVTLNST
+376 GYSYQNHVTLNST
-389 DCEEQKDE
+389 NCEEQKDE

-412 ENNDTAL
+412 ENNDAAL

-431 KKDKPEDLVKVLKEP
+431 DKDDEEDFVKVLKEP
-446 AADGSL
+446 GENGPL
-452 YMLKSEYE
+452 YMSTSDYDE
-460 AAQEKPEVYDGDWV
+460 ADPQPEVYEGDWV

-496 GYMLVEDKAPVVGG
+496 GYMLVEDKAPVVEG

-544 TEDSTFNTA
+544 TGDSTFNAA

-604 VGAVVLLITKRRAS
+604 VGAVVLLITKRRAG

>member
-29 SAAPAAPAP
+29 SADPAAP

-50 PADPP
+50 PAAPP

-72 PVNAAS
+72 PVNAES
-78 SEAFKEGSLA
+78 SEAFAEGSLK
-88 WAGPFTDNNMKE
+88 WAGPFTDSNMKE
-100 KFINALID
+100 KFINALIG
-108 VCNGGEGYAANS
+108 VCDGGEGYAANS
-120 TVKTA
+120 TVKAA
-125 LEAMIAASIYD
+125 LEAMIAASNYD

-171 ALAGYKQDKDK
+171 ALAAYEQKAGE
-182 TKAYPAGYYL
+182 TEAYPAGYYL

-205 LLRHVKTESVNPK
+205 LLRHVKDESVNPK

-229 QSSTDDSWNHT
+229 QSSSDDSWNHT

-259 NFSNANLTT
+259 NFSNTNLTT
-268 YVMTFTDKQDKGLE
+268 YVMTFTDKQDEGLA
-282 LPDSV
+282 LPDGV

-295 KEGDA
+295 KEGAA
-300 TADKA
+300 TAGA
-305 YTDSKG
+305 VHTDSKG
-311 NEYKAIAGFEDPLAA
+311 NKYETIAGFEAPLVAG
-326 ETDYSFTTKADNSFT
+326 TDYSFTTNEADNSFT
-341 VIFSDMKGAA
+341 VNFSDMKGAT

-362 IVITYTATLKADAN
+362 IVITYTATLKEGAD
-376 GYSYKNHVTLNST
+376 GYSYQNHVTLNST

-397 DTVYNFKFDVNKVDG
+397 DTVYNFKFEVVKVDG
-412 ENNDTAL
+412 ENDDAEL
-419 EGAQFSLYRKPN
+419 AGAQFSLYRKPN
-431 KKDKPEDLVKVLKEP
+431 NKDDEADLVKVLKEP
-446 AADGSL
+446 GENGPL
-452 YMLKSEYE
+452 YMSKSEYE
-460 AAQEKPEVYDGDWV
+460 KADPKPEVYEDDWV

-480 KGENI
+480 DGEKTA
-485 SKFSFDHLIDG
+485 KFGFDHLIDG

-520 YVIEALYTADN
+520 YVIKANYTPN
-531 NKTQKLTA
+531 NTMGQKLES
-539 VNLYE
+539 VDLYE
-544 TEDSTFNTA
+544 TEDSTFNIA
-553 GKTPIST
+553 GKTPISIENGVT
-560 GKEGDEVGAKFT
+560 FT
-572 VGATVKNF
+572 VGDKVQNF

-604 VGAVVLLITKRRAS
+604 VGAVVLLITKRRAG

>member
-1 MKHWKKLASVVLAL
+1 MKHLKKLASVLLAL
-15 VMAAALMAPAFAAE
+15 VMVLALMAPAFAATE
-29 SAAPAAPAP
+29 GGAA
-38 AGTADPAPAGTT
+38 DLN
-50 PADPP
+50 

-72 PVNAAS
+72 PVNAES
-78 SEAFKEGSLA
+78 SEAFAEGSLK
-88 WAGPFTDNNMKE
+88 WAGPFTAADMQKA
-100 KFINALID
+100 FVNALIG
-108 VCNGGEGYAANS
+108 VCDSNGGDPA
-120 TVKTA
+120 VKTA
-125 LEAMIAASIYD
+125 LEAMIAASNYEE
-136 PNAVAKQLAALG
+136 NEVAKQLAALG

-171 ALAGYKQDKDK
+171 ALAAYEQKAGE

-205 LLRHVKTESVNPK
+205 LLRHVKDESVNPK

-240 GAYEPGDQIP
+240 GTYEPGDQIP

-259 NFSNANLTT
+259 NFSNTNLTT
-268 YVMTFTDKQDKGLE
+268 YVMTFTDKQDEGLA
-282 LPDSV
+282 LPDGV

-295 KEGDA
+295 KEGAA
-300 TADKA
+300 TAGA
-305 YTDSKG
+305 VYTDSKG
-311 NEYKAIAGFEDPLAA
+311 NEYEEIAGFAAPLVAG
-326 ETDYSFTTKADNSFT
+326 TDYSFTTNEAENSFT
-341 VIFSDMKGAA
+341 VNFSDMKGAA

-362 IVITYTATLKADAN
+362 IVITYTATLKADAD
-376 GYSYKNHVTLNST
+376 GYSYQNHVTLNST

-397 DTVYNFKFDVNKVDG
+397 DTVYNFKFEVVKVDG
-412 ENNDTAL
+412 ENDDAEL
-419 EGAQFSLYRKPN
+419 AGAQFSLYRKPN
-431 KKDKPEDLVKVLKEP
+431 GKDDEADLVKVLKEP

-460 AAQEKPEVYDGDWV
+460 KANPQPEVYEDDWV

-480 KGENI
+480 DGEKTA
-485 SKFSFDHLIDG
+485 KFGFDHLIDG
-496 GYMLVEDKAPVVGG
+496 SYMLVEDKAPVVGG

-604 VGAVVLLITKRRAS
+604 VGAVVLLITKRRAG

>member
-1 MKHWKKLASVVLAL
+1 M
-15 VMAAALMAPAFAAE
+15 
-29 SAAPAAPAP
+29 
-38 AGTADPAPAGTT
+38 
-50 PADPP
+50 
-55 LTVNKHDYYVL
+55 
-66 PIFTGT
+66 
-72 PVNAAS
+72 
-78 SEAFKEGSLA
+78 
-88 WAGPFTDNNMKE
+88 
-100 KFINALID
+100 
-108 VCNGGEGYAANS
+108 
-120 TVKTA
+120 
-125 LEAMIAASIYD
+125 
-136 PNAVAKQLAALG
+136 
-148 SAVDSDPINA
+148 DSDPINA

-171 ALAGYKQDKDK
+171 ALAAYEQKAGK
-182 TKAYPAGYYL
+182 TEAYPAGYYL

-205 LLRHVKTESVNPK
+205 LLRHVKDESVNPK

-268 YVMTFTDKQDKGLE
+268 YVMTFTDKQGEGLA
-282 LPDSV
+282 LPTGV

-300 TADKA
+300 TAGAA

-311 NEYKAIAGFEDPLAA
+311 NKYETIAGFEAPLVAG
-326 ETDYSFTTKADNSFT
+326 TDYSFTTKEADNSFT
-341 VIFSDMKGAA
+341 VNFSDMKGAA
-351 AKTKDLRPGDL
+351 AKTKDLQPGDL
-362 IVITYTATLKADAN
+362 IVITYTATLKTDAD
-376 GYSYKNHVTLNST
+376 GYSYQNHVTLNST

-412 ENNDTAL
+412 ENNDAAL

-431 KKDKPEDLVKVLKEP
+431 GKDDKADLVKVLKEP
-446 AADGSL
+446 AADGSV
-452 YMLKSEYE
+452 YMLKSEHE
-460 AAQEKPEVYDGDWV
+460 KADPKPEVYEDDWV

-480 KGENI
+480 DDEKTA
-485 SKFSFDHLIDG
+485 KFGFDHLIDG

-520 YVIEALYTADN
+520 YVIKANYTSN
-531 NKTQKLTA
+531 NTMGQKLES
-539 VNLYE
+539 VDLFE

-553 GKTPIST
+553 GKTPISIENGVT
-560 GKEGDEVGAKFT
+560 FT

-604 VGAVVLLITKRRAS
+604 VGAVVLLITKRRAG

>member
-38 AGTADPAPAGTT
+38 ADPAGTT
-50 PADPP
+50 PADPN

-72 PVNAAS
+72 PVKAAS
-78 SEAFKEGSLA
+78 SEAFVEGSLK
-88 WAGPFTDNNMKE
+88 WAGTFTDDNMK
-100 KFINALID
+100 KAFINALIGICD
-108 VCNGGEGYAANS
+108 GKTGDGGYVANP
-120 TVKTA
+120 TVKDE
-125 LEAMIAASIYD
+125 LQKMIGSSTYE
-136 PNAVAKQLAALG
+136 PNAVAKQLMALG

-205 LLRHVKTESVNPK
+205 LLRHVKDESVNPK

-259 NFSNANLTT
+259 NFSNTNLTT
-268 YVMTFTDKQDKGLE
+268 YVMTFTDKQDNGLE
-282 LPDSV
+282 LPTGV

-300 TADKA
+300 TAGAA

-311 NEYKAIAGFEDPLAA
+311 NKYEAIAGFEDPLVA

-341 VIFSDMKGAA
+341 VNFSDMKGAA
-351 AKTKDLRPGDL
+351 AKTKDLKPGDL
-362 IVITYTATLKADAN
+362 IVITYTATLKEGAD
-376 GYSYKNHVTLNST
+376 GYSYQNHVTLNST

-397 DTVYNFKFDVNKVDG
+397 DTVYNFKFEVVKVDG
-412 ENNDTAL
+412 ENDDAEL
-419 EGAQFSLYRKPN
+419 AGAQFSLYRKPN
-431 KKDKPEDLVKVLKEP
+431 GKDDEADLVKVLKEP
-446 AADGSL
+446 GENGPL
-452 YMLKSEYE
+452 YMSTSEYE
-460 AAQEKPEVYDGDWV
+460 KANPKPEVYDGDWV

-480 KGENI
+480 DDEETA
-485 SKFSFDHLIDG
+485 KFGFDHLIDG
-496 GYMLVEDKAPVVGG
+496 SYMLVEDKAPVVDG

-553 GKTPIST
+553 GKTPISIENGVT
-560 GKEGDEVGAKFT
+560 FT

-604 VGAVVLLITKRRAS
+604 VGAVVLLITKRRAG

>member
-29 SAAPAAPAP
+29 SADPAAPDP
-38 AGTADPAPAGTT
+38 AGTAAPDPAGTT

-100 KFINALID
+100 KFINALIG
-108 VCNGGEGYAANS
+108 VCDGGEGYAANS

-125 LEAMIAASIYD
+125 LEAMIAASNYD

-171 ALAGYKQDKDK
+171 ALAAYEQKAGE
-182 TKAYPAGYYL
+182 TEAYPAGYYL

-229 QSSTDDSWNHT
+229 ESSSVDGSWSHT
-240 GAYEPGDQIP
+240 AAYKPGDQIP

-268 YVMTFTDKQDKGLE
+268 YVMTFTDKQGEGLA
-282 LPDSV
+282 LPTGV

-295 KEGDA
+295 KEGAA
-300 TADKA
+300 TAGAA

-311 NEYKAIAGFEDPLAA
+311 NKYETIAGFEAPLVAG
-326 ETDYSFTTKADNSFT
+326 TDYSFTTKEADNSFT
-341 VIFSDMKGAA
+341 VNFSDMKGAA
-351 AKTKDLRPGDL
+351 AKTKDLQPGDL
-362 IVITYTATLKADAN
+362 IVITYTATLKTDAD
-376 GYSYKNHVTLNST
+376 GYSYQNHVTLNST

-412 ENNDTAL
+412 ENNDAAL

-431 KKDKPEDLVKVLKEP
+431 GKDDKADLVKVLKEP
-446 AADGSL
+446 AADGSV
-452 YMLKSEYE
+452 YMLKSEHE
-460 AAQEKPEVYDGDWV
+460 KADPKPEVYEDDWV

-480 KGENI
+480 DDEKTA
-485 SKFSFDHLIDG
+485 KFGFDHLIDG

-520 YVIEALYTADN
+520 YVIKANYTSN
-531 NKTQKLTA
+531 NTMGQKLES
-539 VNLYE
+539 VDLFE

-553 GKTPIST
+553 GKTPISIENGVT
-560 GKEGDEVGAKFT
+560 FT

-604 VGAVVLLITKRRAS
+604 VGAVVLLITKRRAG

>member
-29 SAAPAAPAP
+29 SADPAAP

-50 PADPP
+50 PAAPP

-72 PVNAAS
+72 PVNAES
-78 SEAFKEGSLA
+78 SEAFAEGSLK
-88 WAGPFTDNNMKE
+88 WAGPFTDSNMKE
-100 KFINALID
+100 KFINALIG
-108 VCNGGEGYAANS
+108 VCDGGEGYAANS
-120 TVKTA
+120 TVKAA
-125 LEAMIAASIYD
+125 LEAMIAASNYD

-171 ALAGYKQDKDK
+171 ALAAYEQKAGE
-182 TKAYPAGYYL
+182 TEAYPAGYYL

-205 LLRHVKTESVNPK
+205 LLRHVKDESVNPK

-259 NFSNANLTT
+259 NFSNTNLTT
-268 YVMTFTDKQDKGLE
+268 YVMTFTDKQDKGLA
-282 LPDSV
+282 LPDGV

-295 KEGDA
+295 KEGAA
-300 TADKA
+300 TAGA
-305 YTDSKG
+305 VHTDSKG
-311 NEYKAIAGFEDPLAA
+311 NKYETIAGFEAPLVAG
-326 ETDYSFTTKADNSFT
+326 TDYSFTTNEADNSFT
-341 VIFSDMKGAA
+341 VNFSDMKGAT

-362 IVITYTATLKADAN
+362 IVITYTATLKEGAD
-376 GYSYKNHVTLNST
+376 GYSYQNHVTLNST

-397 DTVYNFKFDVNKVDG
+397 DTVYNFKFEVVKVDG
-412 ENNDTAL
+412 ENDDAEL
-419 EGAQFSLYRKPN
+419 AGAQFSLYRKPN
-431 KKDKPEDLVKVLKEP
+431 NKDDEADLVKVLKEP
-446 AADGSL
+446 GENGPL
-452 YMLKSEYE
+452 YMSKSEYE
-460 AAQEKPEVYDGDWV
+460 KADPKPEVYDGDWV

-480 KGENI
+480 DDEETA
-485 SKFSFDHLIDG
+485 KFGFDHLIDG
-496 GYMLVEDKAPVVGG
+496 SYMLVEDKAPVVDG

-520 YVIEALYTADN
+520 YVIKANYTPN
-531 NKTQKLTA
+531 NTMGQELES
-539 VNLYE
+539 VDLYE

-553 GKTPIST
+553 GKTPISIENGT
-560 GKEGDEVGAKFT
+560 TFT
-572 VGATVKNF
+572 VGDKVQNF

>member
-29 SAAPAAPAP
+29 S
-38 AGTADPAPAGTT
+38 ADPAPAGTT

-72 PVNAAS
+72 PVNAES
-78 SEAFKEGSLA
+78 SEAFAEGSLK

-100 KFINALID
+100 AFVNALIGICD
-108 VCNGGEGYAANS
+108 GKTGDGGYAANP
-120 TVKTA
+120 TVKAA
-125 LEAMIAASIYD
+125 LETMINASNYD

-158 AIAEAIYNTVPQN
+158 AIAEAIYNTVHQN
-171 ALAGYKQDKDK
+171 ALAAYEQKAGT
-182 TKAYPAGYYL
+182 TKNYPAGYYL

-268 YVMTFTDKQDKGLE
+268 YVMTFTDKQDKGLA

-295 KEGDA
+295 KEGAA
-300 TADKA
+300 TADAA

-311 NEYKAIAGFEDPLAA
+311 NKYEAIAGFEDPLAA

-362 IVITYTATLKADAN
+362 IVITYTATLKADAD
-376 GYSYKNHVTLNST
+376 GYSYQNHVTLNST

-397 DTVYNFKFDVNKVDG
+397 DTVYNFKFEVIKVDG
-412 ENNDTAL
+412 ENKDAEL
-419 EGAQFSLYRKPN
+419 PGAQFSLYRKPN

-452 YMLKSEYE
+452 YMLKSEH
-460 AAQEKPEVYDGDWV
+460 EKANPQPEVYEGDWV

-520 YVIEALYTADN
+520 YVIKANYTSN
-531 NKTQKLTA
+531 NTMGQKLES
-539 VNLYE
+539 VDLFE

-553 GKTPIST
+553 GKTPISIENGVT
-560 GKEGDEVGAKFT
+560 FT

-604 VGAVVLLITKRRAS
+604 VGAVVLLITKRRAG

>member
-1 MKHWKKLASVVLAL
+1 MKHLKKLASVLLVL
-15 VMAAALMAPAFAAE
+15 VMAAALMAPAFAATE
-29 SAAPAAPAP
+29 GGA
-38 AGTADPAPAGTT
+38 ADPN
-50 PADPP
+50 

-72 PVNAAS
+72 PVNAES
-78 SEAFKEGSLA
+78 SEAFAEGSLK
-88 WAGPFTDNNMKE
+88 WAGPFKDAADMQKA
-100 KFINALID
+100 FVNALIG
-108 VCNGGEGYAANS
+108 VCDGGDGYAANP
-120 TVKTA
+120 TV
-125 LEAMIAASIYD
+125 EAELKKMINASNYD

-171 ALAGYKQDKDK
+171 ALAAYEQKAGE
-182 TKAYPAGYYL
+182 TEAYPAGYYL

-229 QSSTDDSWNHT
+229 ESSSVDGSWSHT
-240 GAYEPGDQIP
+240 AAYKPGDQIP

-268 YVMTFTDKQDKGLE
+268 YVMTFTDKQDKGLA
-282 LPDSV
+282 LPTGV

-300 TADKA
+300 TAGAA

-311 NEYKAIAGFEDPLAA
+311 NEYKAIAGFEDPLVAG
-326 ETDYSFTTKADNSFT
+326 TDYSFTTKEADNSFT
-341 VIFSDMKGAA
+341 VNFSDMKGAA
-351 AKTKDLRPGDL
+351 AKTKDLQPGDL
-362 IVITYTATLKADAN
+362 IVITYTATLKKGAD
-376 GYSYKNHVTLNST
+376 GYSYQNHVTLNST

-397 DTVYNFKFDVNKVDG
+397 DTVYNFKFEVVKVDG
-412 ENNDTAL
+412 ENDDAEL
-419 EGAQFSLYRKPN
+419 AGAQFSLYRKPN
-431 KKDKPEDLVKVLKEP
+431 GKDDEADLVKVLKEP
-446 AADGSL
+446 AADGSV

-460 AAQEKPEVYDGDWV
+460 AAEEKPEVYDGDWV

-480 KGENI
+480 DDEETA
-485 SKFSFDHLIDG
+485 KFGFDHLIDG
-496 GYMLVEDKAPVVGG
+496 SYMLVEDKAPVVDG

-520 YVIEALYTADN
+520 YVIKANYTPN
-531 NKTQKLTA
+531 NTMGQKLES
-539 VNLYE
+539 VDLFE

-553 GKTPIST
+553 GKTPISIENGVT
-560 GKEGDEVGAKFT
+560 FT
-572 VGATVKNF
+572 VGDKVQNF

>member
-29 SAAPAAPAP
+29 SADPAPAAP

-50 PADPP
+50 PAAPP

-72 PVNAAS
+72 PVNAES
-78 SEAFKEGSLA
+78 SEAFAEGSLK

-100 KFINALID
+100 AFVNALIGICD
-108 VCNGGEGYAANS
+108 GKTGDGGYAANP
-120 TVKTA
+120 TVKA
-125 LEAMIAASIYD
+125 ELEAMIDASNYD

-171 ALAGYKQDKDK
+171 ALAAYEQKAGE
-182 TKAYPAGYYL
+182 TEAYPAGYYL

-205 LLRHVKTESVNPK
+205 LLRHVKDESVNPK

-268 YVMTFTDKQDKGLE
+268 YVMTFTDKQDEGLA
-282 LPDSV
+282 LPTGV

-295 KEGDA
+295 KEGAA
-300 TADKA
+300 TAGA
-305 YTDSKG
+305 VHTDSKG
-311 NEYKAIAGFEDPLAA
+311 NKYETIAGFEAPLVAG
-326 ETDYSFTTKADNSFT
+326 TDYSFTTNEADNSFT
-341 VIFSDMKGAA
+341 VNFSDMKGAT

-362 IVITYTATLKADAN
+362 IVITYTATLKEGAD
-376 GYSYKNHVTLNST
+376 GYSYQNHVTLNST

-397 DTVYNFKFDVNKVDG
+397 DTVYNFKFEVVKVDG
-412 ENNDTAL
+412 ENDDAEL
-419 EGAQFSLYRKPN
+419 AGAQFSLYRKPN
-431 KKDKPEDLVKVLKEP
+431 NKDDEADLVKVLKEP
-446 AADGSL
+446 GENGPL
-452 YMLKSEYE
+452 YMSKSEYE
-460 AAQEKPEVYDGDWV
+460 KADPKPEVYEDDWV

-480 KGENI
+480 DGEKTA
-485 SKFSFDHLIDG
+485 KFGFDHLIDG

-520 YVIEALYTADN
+520 YVIKANYTPN
-531 NKTQKLTA
+531 NTMGQKLES
-539 VNLYE
+539 VDLYE
-544 TEDSTFNTA
+544 TEDSTFNIA
-553 GKTPIST
+553 GKTPISIENGVT
-560 GKEGDEVGAKFT
+560 FT
-572 VGATVKNF
+572 VGDKVQNF

-604 VGAVVLLITKRRAS
+604 VGAVVLLITKRRAG

>member
-1 MKHWKKLASVVLAL
+1 MKHWKKLASIVLAL

-29 SAAPAAPAP
+29 SADPA
-38 AGTADPAPAGTT
+38 APAGTT

-72 PVNAAS
+72 PVNAES
-78 SEAFKEGSLA
+78 SEAFVEGSLK
-88 WAGPFTDNNMKE
+88 WAGPFTDSNMKE
-100 KFINALID
+100 KFINALIG
-108 VCNGGEGYAANS
+108 VCDGGEGYAANS
-120 TVKTA
+120 TVKAA
-125 LEAMIAASIYD
+125 LEAMIAASNYD

-171 ALAGYKQDKDK
+171 ALAAYEQKAGE
-182 TKAYPAGYYL
+182 TEAYPAGYYL

-205 LLRHVKTESVNPK
+205 LLRHVKDESVNPK

-229 QSSTDDSWNHT
+229 QSSSDDSWNHT

-259 NFSNANLTT
+259 NFSNTNLTT
-268 YVMTFTDKQDKGLE
+268 YVMTFTDKQDNGLE
-282 LPDSV
+282 LPTGV

-300 TADKA
+300 TAGAA

-311 NEYKAIAGFEDPLAA
+311 NKYEAIAGFEDPLVA

-341 VIFSDMKGAA
+341 VNFSDMKGAA

-362 IVITYTATLKADAN
+362 IVITYTATLKEGAD
-376 GYSYKNHVTLNST
+376 GYSYQNHVTLNST

-397 DTVYNFKFDVNKVDG
+397 DTVYNFKFEVIKVDG
-412 ENNDTAL
+412 ENKDAEL
-419 EGAQFSLYRKPN
+419 PGAQFSLYRKPN
-431 KKDKPEDLVKVLKEP
+431 GKDDEADLVKVLKEP
-446 AADGSL
+446 AADGSV

-460 AAQEKPEVYDGDWV
+460 AAEEKPEVYDGDWV

-480 KGENI
+480 DDEETA
-485 SKFSFDHLIDG
+485 KFGFDHLIDG
-496 GYMLVEDKAPVVGG
+496 SYMLVEDKAPVVDG

-553 GKTPIST
+553 GKTPISIENGVT
-560 GKEGDEVGAKFT
+560 FT

-604 VGAVVLLITKRRAS
+604 VGAVVLLITKRRAG

>member
-38 AGTADPAPAGTT
+38 ADPAGTT
-50 PADPP
+50 PADPN

-72 PVNAAS
+72 PVKAAS
-78 SEAFKEGSLA
+78 SEAFVEGSLK
-88 WAGPFTDNNMKE
+88 WAGPFTDDNMK
-100 KFINALID
+100 KAFINALIGICD
-108 VCNGGEGYAANS
+108 GKTGDGGYVANP
-120 TVKTA
+120 TVKDE
-125 LEAMIAASIYD
+125 LQKMIGSSTYE
-136 PNAVAKQLAALG
+136 PNAVAKQLMALG

-205 LLRHVKTESVNPK
+205 LLRHVKDESVNPK

-268 YVMTFTDKQDKGLE
+268 YVMTFTDKQDNGLE
-282 LPDSV
+282 LPTGV

-300 TADKA
+300 TAGAA

-311 NEYKAIAGFEDPLAA
+311 NKYEAIAGFEDPLVA

-341 VIFSDMKGAA
+341 VNFSDMKGAA
-351 AKTKDLRPGDL
+351 AKTKDLKPGDL
-362 IVITYTATLKADAN
+362 IVITYTATLKEGAD
-376 GYSYKNHVTLNST
+376 GYSYQNHVTLNST

-397 DTVYNFKFDVNKVDG
+397 DTVYNFKFEVIKVDG
-412 ENNDTAL
+412 ENKDAEL
-419 EGAQFSLYRKPN
+419 PGAQFSLYRKPN
-431 KKDKPEDLVKVLKEP
+431 GKDDEADLVKVLKEP
-446 AADGSL
+446 GENGPL
-452 YMLKSEYE
+452 YMSTSEYE
-460 AAQEKPEVYDGDWV
+460 KANPKPEVYDGDWV

-480 KGENI
+480 EDGETA
-485 SKFSFDHLIDG
+485 KFGFDHLIDG
-496 GYMLVEDKAPVVGG
+496 SYMLVEDKAPVVDG

-520 YVIEALYTADN
+520 YVIKANYTPN
-531 NKTQKLTA
+531 NTMGQELES
-539 VNLYE
+539 VDLFE

-553 GKTPIST
+553 GKTPISIENGVT
-560 GKEGDEVGAKFT
+560 FT
-572 VGATVKNF
+572 VGDKVQNF

-604 VGAVVLLITKRRAS
+604 VGAVVLLITKRRAG

>member
-15 VMAAALMAPAFAAE
+15 VMAAALMAPAFADE
-29 SAAPAAPAP
+29 SADPAAP

-50 PADPP
+50 PAAPP

-72 PVNAAS
+72 PVNAES
-78 SEAFKEGSLA
+78 SEAFAEGSLK
-88 WAGPFTDNNMKE
+88 WAGPFTDSNMKE
-100 KFINALID
+100 KFINALIG
-108 VCNGGEGYAANS
+108 VCDGGEGYAANS
-120 TVKTA
+120 TVKAA
-125 LEAMIAASIYD
+125 LEAMIAASNYD

-171 ALAGYKQDKDK
+171 ALAAYEQKAGE
-182 TKAYPAGYYL
+182 TEAYPAGYYL

-205 LLRHVKTESVNPK
+205 LLRHVKDESVNPK

-259 NFSNANLTT
+259 NFSNTNLTT
-268 YVMTFTDKQDKGLE
+268 YVMTFTDKQDKGLA
-282 LPDSV
+282 LPDGV

-295 KEGDA
+295 KEGAA
-300 TADKA
+300 TAGA
-305 YTDSKG
+305 VHTDSKG
-311 NEYKAIAGFEDPLAA
+311 NKYETIAGFEAPLVAG
-326 ETDYSFTTKADNSFT
+326 TDYSFTTNEADNSFT
-341 VIFSDMKGAA
+341 VNFSDMKGAT

-362 IVITYTATLKADAN
+362 IVITYTATLKEGAD
-376 GYSYKNHVTLNST
+376 GYSYQNHVTLNST

-397 DTVYNFKFDVNKVDG
+397 DTVYNFKFEVVKVDG
-412 ENNDTAL
+412 ENDDAEL
-419 EGAQFSLYRKPN
+419 AGAQFSLYRKPN
-431 KKDKPEDLVKVLKEP
+431 NKDDEADLVKVLKEP
-446 AADGSL
+446 GENGPL
-452 YMLKSEYE
+452 YMSKSEYE
-460 AAQEKPEVYDGDWV
+460 KADPKPEVYDGDWV

-480 KGENI
+480 DDEETA
-485 SKFSFDHLIDG
+485 KFGFDHLIDG
-496 GYMLVEDKAPVVGG
+496 SYMLVEDKAPVVDG

-520 YVIEALYTADN
+520 YVIKANYTPN
-531 NKTQKLTA
+531 NTMGQELES
-539 VNLYE
+539 VDLYE

-553 GKTPIST
+553 GKTPISIENGT
-560 GKEGDEVGAKFT
+560 TFT
-572 VGATVKNF
+572 VGDKVQNF

>member
-29 SAAPAAPAP
+29 SADPAAP

-50 PADPP
+50 PAAPP

-72 PVNAAS
+72 PVNAES
-78 SEAFKEGSLA
+78 SEAFAEGSLK
-88 WAGPFTDNNMKE
+88 WAGPFTDSNMKE
-100 KFINALID
+100 KFINALIG
-108 VCNGGEGYAANS
+108 VCDGGEGYAANS
-120 TVKTA
+120 TVKAA
-125 LEAMIAASIYD
+125 LEAMIAASNYD

-171 ALAGYKQDKDK
+171 ALAAYEQKAGE
-182 TKAYPAGYYL
+182 TEAYPAGYYL

-205 LLRHVKTESVNPK
+205 LLRHVKDESVNPK

-229 QSSTDDSWNHT
+229 QSSSDDSWNHT

-259 NFSNANLTT
+259 NFSNTNLTT
-268 YVMTFTDKQDKGLE
+268 YVMTFTDKQDEGLA
-282 LPDSV
+282 LPDGV

-295 KEGDA
+295 KEGAA
-300 TADKA
+300 TAGA
-305 YTDSKG
+305 VHTDSKG
-311 NEYKAIAGFEDPLAA
+311 NKYETIAGFEAPLVAG
-326 ETDYSFTTKADNSFT
+326 TDYSFTTNEADNSFT
-341 VIFSDMKGAA
+341 VNFSDMKGAT

-362 IVITYTATLKADAN
+362 IVITYTATLKTDAN
-376 GYSYKNHVTLNST
+376 GYSYQNHVTLNST

-446 AADGSL
+446 GENDPL
-452 YMLKSEYE
+452 YMSESEYE
-460 AAQEKPEVYDGDWV
+460 KADPKPEVYEGDWV
-474 FVDTLG
+474 FVGTLG
-480 KGENI
+480 EDGAT

-496 GYMLVEDKAPVVGG
+496 GYMLVEDKAPVVEG

-553 GKTPIST
+553 GKTPGNRT
-560 GKEGDEVGAKFT
+560 C
-572 VGATVKNF
+572 
-580 SGVLLPETGGI
+580 PC
-591 GTTIFYIVGGVLV
+591 
-604 VGAVVLLITKRRAS
+604 
-618 ADDE
+618 

>member
-1 MKHWKKLASVVLAL
+1 MKHLKKLASVLLAL
-15 VMAAALMAPAFAAE
+15 VMVLALMAPAFAATE
-29 SAAPAAPAP
+29 GGAA
-38 AGTADPAPAGTT
+38 DLN
-50 PADPP
+50 

-72 PVNAAS
+72 PVNAES
-78 SEAFKEGSLA
+78 SEAFAEGSLK
-88 WAGPFTDNNMKE
+88 WAGPFKDAADMQKA
-100 KFINALID
+100 FVNALIG
-108 VCNGGEGYAANS
+108 VCDGGDGYAPNP

-125 LEAMIAASIYD
+125 LEAMIAASNYEE
-136 PNAVAKQLAALG
+136 NEVAKQLAALG

-171 ALAGYKQDKDK
+171 ALAAYEQKAGE
-182 TKAYPAGYYL
+182 TEAYPAGYYL

-205 LLRHVKTESVNPK
+205 LLRHVKDESVNPK

-259 NFSNANLTT
+259 NFSNTNLTT
-268 YVMTFTDKQDKGLE
+268 YVMTFTDKQDEGLA
-282 LPDSV
+282 LPDGV

-295 KEGDA
+295 KEGAA
-300 TADKA
+300 TAGA
-305 YTDSKG
+305 VHTDSKG
-311 NEYKAIAGFEDPLAA
+311 NEYEAIAGFEDPLVAG
-326 ETDYSFTTKADNSFT
+326 TDYSFTTNEAENSFT
-341 VIFSDMKGAA
+341 VNFSDMKGAA
-351 AKTKDLRPGDL
+351 AKTKDLQPGDL
-362 IVITYTATLKADAN
+362 IVITYTATLKEGAD
-376 GYSYKNHVTLNST
+376 GYSYQNHVTLNST

-397 DTVYNFKFDVNKVDG
+397 DTVYNFKFEVVKVDG
-412 ENNDTAL
+412 ENDNAEL
-419 EGAQFSLYRKPN
+419 PGAQFTLYRKPN
-431 KKDKPEDLVKVLKEP
+431 SKDDDGDLVKVLKEP
-446 AADGSL
+446 AADGSV
-452 YMLKSEYE
+452 YMPKSEYD
-460 AAQEKPEVYDGDWV
+460 AAEKKPEVYDGDWV

-480 KGENI
+480 DDEETA
-485 SKFSFDHLIDG
+485 KFGFDHLIDG
-496 GYMLVEDKAPVVGG
+496 SYMLVEDKAPVVGG

-520 YVIEALYTADN
+520 YVIKANYTPN
-531 NKTQKLTA
+531 NTMGQKLES
-539 VNLYE
+539 VDLYE

-553 GKTPIST
+553 GKTPISIENGVT
-560 GKEGDEVGAKFT
+560 FT
-572 VGATVKNF
+572 VGGKVQNF